1 MSLGNVGHHVSVF
14 NIQDEN
20 GAEGTPP
27 HIVNS
32 CLAFIHSHLASRDKY
47 FIREKVC
54 NIFGLEQ
61 IKAARK
67 VLFTTYDP
75 EDKYSY
81 QGPKSKKATDK
92 DKLHDAFEGIYNRIC
107 KLDAGNSVA
116 VFSIPSDELLD
127 FMSLFNE
134 VSHSTCEDR
143 FKKMEEKSKRLED
156 KMEEIHTTFKSFI
169 KISTSNN
176 QPVFPP
182 CQPAIHPSTRNR
194 LVSSAS
200 KRSATELSEDDSIMP
215 SDLISDDEEGFSF
228 PRAQRK
234 KARRGSGSKSPK
246 KKVTTQPK
254 SDGNFKN
261 DKPSYSQVATR
272 KSLPPATKGT
282 VKSTAV
288 FRCAV
293 PDVFLF
299 NCHVKCSVE
308 DVNEYY
314 RNCDIKVRKVEK
326 KSHELSAR
334 SSFKVSPESMGD
346 YEKIL
351 SAEFLPEE
359 VCARKYIFRKGKINT
374 DRKEVFK
381 SSNGLSPATN
391 TLLAELDAISGNN
404 IAAEESMDTRSNLEE
419 TQPNINNG
427 SK

>member
-1 MSLGNVGHHVSVF
+1 
-14 NIQDEN
+14 
-20 GAEGTPP
+20 
-27 HIVNS
+27 
-32 CLAFIHSHLASRDKY
+32 
-47 FIREKVC
+47 
-54 NIFGLEQ
+54 
-61 IKAARK
+61 
-67 VLFTTYDP
+67 
-75 EDKYSY
+75 
-81 QGPKSKKATDK
+81 
-92 DKLHDAFEGIYNRIC
+92 
-107 KLDAGNSVA
+107 
-116 VFSIPSDELLD
+116 
-127 FMSLFNE
+127 
-134 VSHSTCEDR
+134 
-143 FKKMEEKSKRLED
+143 
-156 KMEEIHTTFKSFI
+156 
-169 KISTSNN
+169 
-176 QPVFPP
+176 
-182 CQPAIHPSTRNR
+182 
-194 LVSSAS
+194 
-200 KRSATELSEDDSIMP
+200 MP
-215 SDLISDDEEGFSF
+215 SDLLSEDEEGFTL
-228 PRAQRK
+228 PKVRRK

-246 KKVTTQPK
+246 KKVTSQPK
-254 SDGNFKN
+254 SDSNVKN
-261 DKPSYSQVATR
+261 DKPSYSQVISR
-272 KSLPPATKGT
+272 KPLPPATKGT

-391 TLLAELDAISGNN
+391 NLLAELEAFDVNN
-404 IAAEESMDTRSNLEE
+404 EATEQSMDIGTREE
-419 TQPNINNG
+419 TQLNNTNNG